1 MLLKV
6 WKGSTTVPK
15 SLEMVPAD
23 GSSGAGGHK
32 SEPHQAPNEAGRINA
47 PTTASTS
54 SPLLPVFLDTGR
66 ADGWASLRP
75 AESAEGG
82 GGEEHP
88 PLSASRLFCRRRY
101 WEERLESERGDGKAS
116 VRATVIDMGV
126 WG

>member
-32 SEPHQAPNEAGRINA
+32 SEPHQAPNEAGRIDA

-82 GGEEHP
+82 GGSTHP
-88 PLSASRLFCRRRY
+88 CLLPAFFVSGVIGRRDWRASVETGRPQSRRR
-101 WEERLESERGDGKAS
+101 
-116 VRATVIDMGV
+116 
-126 WG
+126 